1 VKLSANRASAAL
13 WVIAAA
19 YFVAAVGSYV
29 MTLPVGQIDPGVLFV
44 DVLRAVI
51 GALLTAS
58 QPAAFAILI
67 QLIDQILRTLT
78 TKP

>member
-1 VKLSANRASAAL
+1 
-13 WVIAAA
+13 
-19 YFVAAVGSYV
+19 
-29 MTLPVGQIDPGVLFV
+29 MTLPVGQIAPGTLFV

-58 QPAAFAILI
+58 QPAAFAVLI